1 MSENLTTFLKESR
14 YGTPDTTKKQ
24 RKKRLKVQPGKS
36 IKGNDFNISES
47 EDDPGEEN
55 FDEADT
61 PVDIEMIV
69 NEAKEDQQSSSS
81 DLINVGQM
89 SNIIIKNNI
98 KEGTWVVVKYGETKK
113 LYFVKII
120 QILQKGELYEGS
132 FTRSS
137 NFSSSYNDE
146 TKEPIYIFPDIID
159 FYTFKLDDIVM
170 IVPPPKILRRGRM
183 QFTVKLSDILNSI

>member
-1 MSENLTTFLKESR
+1 
-14 YGTPDTTKKQ
+14 
-24 RKKRLKVQPGKS
+24 
-36 IKGNDFNISES
+36 
-47 EDDPGEEN
+47 
-55 FDEADT
+55 
-61 PVDIEMIV
+61 
-69 NEAKEDQQSSSS
+69 
-81 DLINVGQM
+81 M

-146 TKEPIYIFPDIID
+146 TKEPIYIFPVIID

-170 IVPPPKILRRGRM
+170 IVPPPKSLRRGRM

>member
-1 MSENLTTFLKESR
+1 MPRE
-14 YGTPDTTKKQ
+14 YIPDTTKKQ

-47 EDDPGEEN
+47 EDDPGEDN
-55 FDEADT
+55 FNEADT

-81 DLINVGQM
+81 NLINVGQM

-159 FYTFKLDDIVM
+159 FYIFKLDAIVM
-170 IVPPPKILRRGRM
+170 IVPPPKSLRRGRM